1 VNLIRI
7 LLERDLAVGIR
18 VFDDLSVGHVEA
30 IENFAAVELLTVPRP
45 IGGGPVEIVQTSIT
59 GDLARW
65 IGDADVIVHLAANTS
80 VQASIRSPRND
91 IGSNVL
97 GTFNMLEAAR
107 LAGTPNF
114 VFASSSALAGNA
126 APPMHEEMVCRPL
139 SPYGAS
145 KLAGEGYCS
154 AYFWSYGLR
163 TVSLRFSNAYGPW
176 STHKGSVVARLI
188 RQALD
193 GERWTLNGDGTQS
206 RDFIFVEDLVAAII
220 AASRYEGGGEVF
232 QVATE
237 RETSVR
243 ELADLLRRQIER
255 EFAISPELDFG
266 PPLRGEIQKSFASIA
281 KARELL
287 GWTPAWE
294 IEDGIAATVRWF
306 KERRGSSMGSR

>member
-1 VNLIRI
+1 
-7 LLERDLAVGIR
+7 LASGIR
-18 VFDDLSVGHVEA
+18 VFDDLSVGRVET
-30 IENFAAVELLTVPRP
+30 IENFAPVEMQAVPRP
-45 IGGGPVEIVQTSIT
+45 IAGGPVEIVQSSIT

-114 VFASSSALAGNA
+114 VFASSSAVAGNA
-126 APPMHEEMVCRPL
+126 APPMHEDMVCRPL

-193 GERWTLNGDGTQS
+193 GEGWTLNGDGTQS

-220 AASRYEGGGEVF
+220 AASGYESGGEIF

-243 ELADLLRRQIER
+243 ELADLLKRQIER
-255 EFAISPELDFG
+255 EFAISPKIDFG

-287 GWTPAWE
+287 GWAPACQ

-306 KERRGSSMGSR
+306 KERRGSSMGSS